1 MQHSH
6 HKPLGY
12 RGPLGIAA
20 PGPFAPR
27 SWPPPVPSGH
37 PQGLR
42 APPLRSWGPRSA
54 PQPSPALPERGGR
67 MSPAPRGRSVLPK
80 PRQPC
85 RVPTLP
91 QGAVASPACSPLFP
105 WGLIPPEGQ
114 GGSASCSP
122 PARGLQPACEQLASA
137 AALRQP
143 GPDSGTKPSR
153 AAPKGAPLTGPSQ
166 PQGSPHAHPNHA
178 RHQGRGTFAVGM
190 LAARIWV
197 SLSCL
202 WVFPLPISLGPRR
215 WQVSPCLAKILPRSC
230 SSTPLSCRCLGTAR
244 VTPKALQHLRSWPC
258 CSDGLGTARQEGVRL
273 TPERTEGAL
282 GSCRMEAGHQ
292 QSCWL
297 LFFIPSRANAHPG
310 SRMRAWQPW
319 LTSSSSYQEHR
330 TSCLGAPWHGT
341 TAGTAPA
348 RCSAPRPQAGCL
360 PCTLSP

>member
-1 MQHSH
+1 MPYTHVFPTHPPHSWKLPGVANSPADVPGMSTHMQHSH

-202 WVFPLPISLGPRR
+202 WVFPLPTSLGPRR
-215 WQVSPCLAKILPRSC
+215 CQVSPCLAKILPDLVLIHSPEVQMFGD
-230 SSTPLSCRCLGTAR
+230 SQGD
-244 VTPKALQHLRSWPC
+244 PKSLAAPPELAVLQ
-258 CSDGLGTARQEGVRL
+258 
-273 TPERTEGAL
+273 
-282 GSCRMEAGHQ
+282 
-292 QSCWL
+292 
-297 LFFIPSRANAHPG
+297 
-310 SRMRAWQPW
+310 
-319 LTSSSSYQEHR
+319 
-330 TSCLGAPWHGT
+330 
-341 TAGTAPA
+341 
-348 RCSAPRPQAGCL
+348 
-360 PCTLSP
+360 